1 MRIDLATRTA
11 IVVGASGGL
20 GEAIAR
26 ALGGAGA
33 QLALV
38 GRNMDKLQSL
48 ADELVAAGMV
58 VRPFAADLVDEA
70 QVERLH
76 GEIAAHFPAPQILI
90 NSAGT
95 NLRKDLVDFS
105 LAEFRAV
112 LDSSI
117 ISTFLAC
124 RAFVPGMMGTGFGR
138 IVNLASMMAHVSLP
152 QRTAYSTAKAGLLG
166 MTRALALELAGEG
179 ITVNTMSPG
188 PFATPIN
195 TALIN
200 DAAANA
206 ALLANVPMGRWGR
219 VEEVGA
225 LATYLCSD
233 LAAYVTGADFAI
245 DGGWTV
251 R

>member
-1 MRIDLATRTA
+1 MRIDLAGRTA
-11 IVVGASGGL
+11 VVVGASGGL

-26 ALGGAGA
+26 ALGEAGA
-33 QLALV
+33 HLALV

-48 ADELVAAGMV
+48 ADDLVASGMV
-58 VRPFAADLVDEA
+58 ARPFAADLVDEV
-70 QVERLH
+70 QVDRL
-76 GEIAAHFPAPQILI
+76 GDAIAAHFPAPQILI

-124 RAFVPGMMGTGFGR
+124 RAFVPGMMGTGYGR

-200 DAAANA
+200 DPAANA
-206 ALLANVPMGRWGR
+206 AFLANVPMGRWGR